1 MILNLFRI
9 IKNLHK
15 QCYVKWTSKD
25 KNIAM
30 TSHDFKSIKDN

>member
-15 QCYVKWTSKD
+15 RCYVKWTSKD
-25 KNIAM
+25 MKIAM
-30 TSHDFKSIKDN
+30 AIHDFKSIQDN